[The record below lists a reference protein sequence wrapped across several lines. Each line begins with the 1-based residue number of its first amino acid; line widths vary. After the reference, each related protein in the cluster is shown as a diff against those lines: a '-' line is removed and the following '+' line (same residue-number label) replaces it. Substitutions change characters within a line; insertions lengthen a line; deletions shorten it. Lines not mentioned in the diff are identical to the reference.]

1 MKRLLISAAL
11 AVAVLAWWAPGAAAQ
26 STNCRW
32 VGQGVGLLCD
42 DPAAGTQTLSGWEG
56 DSWTTVPANAGRYL
70 PAGAGGLSAYGQ
82 TYPASTVAAPSSYY
96 SVNYAG
102 NTATQTLVV
111 YGPGNTSRAVTCT
124 TQYWGNTAYQSC
136 R

>member
-1 MKRLLISAAL
+1 MHRFLLAAAL
-11 AVAVLAWWAPGAAAQ
+11 AAAAIAWSAPGAAAQ

-32 VGQGVGLLCD
+32 VGEGVGLLCD
-42 DPAAGTQTLSGWEG
+42 DPATGTQTLSGWEA
-56 DSWTTVPANAGRYL
+56 DAWTTAPASAGRYL
-70 PAGAGGLSAYGQ
+70 PATAGGLSAYGQ
-82 TYPASTVAAPSSYY
+82 TFPASTVSTPSSYY

-111 YGPGNTSRAVTCT
+111 YGPGNQSRAVTCT
-124 TQYWGNTAYQSC
+124 TQYWGNTANQSC

>member
-1 MKRLLISAAL
+1 MQRFLLAAAL
-11 AVAVLAWWAPGAAAQ
+11 TAAVFAATAPGTAAQ

-32 VGQGVGLLCD
+32 VGEGVGLLCD
-42 DPAAGTQTLSGWEG
+42 EPSTGTQTLSGWEA
-56 DSWTTVPANAGRYL
+56 DAWTTVPASTGRYL
-70 PAGAGGLSAYGQ
+70 PATAGGLSAYGQ
-82 TYPASTVAAPSSYY
+82 TYPPSTVVPPSSYY

-111 YGPGNTSRAVTCT
+111 YGPGNRSRAVTCT
-124 TQYWGNTAYQSC
+124 TQYWGSAAYQSC